1 MVIKSKKELDILKE
15 GGKILAAI
23 LRETAALAWPGV
35 AASVL
40 DVLAER
46 KIREAGGNPSFK
58 NYRIKGGP
66 KYPASLCVSL
76 NSVVVHGV
84 PAEGTILKN
93 GDVVGLDLGMEW
105 KGLFLD
111 TALTVGIGK
120 ISPQAQK
127 LIRVARQALEAA
139 LKKARAGKTTGDI
152 GFITQK
158 FVESRGFN
166 VVRQLV
172 GHGVG
177 RAVHED
183 PGVPNF
189 GEPGEGEKLREGEVL
204 AIEPM
209 VVAGDWRLELDKDGF
224 GYKTIDGGLAAHF
237 EHTIVVTK
245 NEPIVLTDFL
255 PYINV
260 KL

>member
-1 MVIKSKKELDILKE
+1 MIIKSKKELEILKE
-15 GGKILAAI
+15 GGKILAGI
-23 LRETAALAWPGV
+23 LRETAGLARPGV
-35 AASVL
+35 ATGAL
-40 DVLAER
+40 DAFAEKR
-46 KIREAGGNPSFK
+46 IKEAGGKPSFK

-66 KYPASLCVSL
+66 EYPASLCVSL

-84 PAEGTILKN
+84 PAKGTILKS

-111 TALTVGIGK
+111 AALTVGVGE
-120 ISPQAQK
+120 ISPAAAK
-127 LIRVARQALEAA
+127 LIAVARQALEAA
-139 LKKARAGKTTGDI
+139 LKEARAGKTTGDI
-152 GFITQK
+152 GFATQK

-189 GEPGEGEKLREGEVL
+189 GNLGEGEKLKEGQVL

-224 GYKTIDGGLAAHF
+224 GYRTVDGSLTAHF
-237 EHTIVVTK
+237 EHTVAVTK
-245 NEPIVLTDFL
+245 NEPIVLTENL
-255 PYINV
+255 S
-260 KL
+260 